1 MKEKLQQFDKGLAKG
16 EAAVATVVLLLLVL
30 VAALQS
36 FFRNMADLGLSWGAD
51 ALSSMAWGDAFMEKA
66 TLWVAMFGASL
77 ATHYNKHIAID
88 VVARV
93 SGPKAR
99 AAMRGVVLTFAGIT
113 CFYFARVVLAALLA
127 KAARIPAEYGVFSE
141 DGSTV
146 HICLGSPE
154 AIADAG
160 YERPDMFCALRSFFE
175 WMNITVN
182 TPERAMDLVV
192 PAMFCVIGFRFVLK
206 GADAFARIPAGG
218 IPDEELEGGLTDLHD
233 EPTPAV
239 ESASTTSRGEG
250 V

>member
-1 MKEKLQQFDKGLAKG
+1 M
-16 EAAVATVVLLLLVL
+16 ATVVLLLLVV

-36 FFRNMADLGLSWGAD
+36 FFRNMADLGISWGAD

-93 SGPKAR
+93 AKPKAR
-99 AAMRGVVLTFAGIT
+99 AVMRGVVLTFAGVT

-127 KAARIPAEYGVFSE
+127 KAARIPAEYGVFAE

-146 HICLGSPE
+146 HICLGSAE

-160 YERPDMFCALRSFFE
+160 YERPNLFCALRSFLE
-175 WMNITVN
+175 GMNITVN

-192 PAMFCVIGFRFVLK
+192 PAMFCVIGVRFVFK
-206 GADAFARIPAGG
+206 GIDAFARVRSGG
-218 IPDEELEGGLTDLHD
+218 IPDEELEGALTELPD
-233 EPTPAV
+233 EA
-239 ESASTTSRGEG
+239 ATSDGGEG
-250 V
+250 A